1 MPRATLKSI
10 AKATGFSV
18 TTVSRALG
26 GHSDVNEDTR
36 YIIEQE
42 ALSQG
47 YTPNLQ
53 ARLLQGQR
61 SQTIGLIMPDTGP
74 RFTDPFF
81 NELLSGIGSRA
92 AESGFDV
99 LLSTSDHKHDE
110 IEAYRHMVAGRR
122 VDGLVLA
129 RTHHDDQ
136 RIHYLLTTE
145 MPFVVFGRTDSQHDY
160 VYIDV
165 DGVAGQRSLTEHFIA
180 LGHRHIAYIAP
191 PQHLMFARYRMQ
203 GFREAMAA
211 HQLAVFPELVIEA
224 HLSEH
229 AGYAAAGR
237 LLDLP
242 QSPTAIMA
250 GDDAI
255 AFGVMRA
262 VQARGL
268 RVGVDVAVGGFDDV
282 PLAAHVVPGLTT
294 IHHPIYEIG
303 QQLTGLLLK
312 MIDGQELDQKAVL
325 VKPDLIVRGSS
336 GV

>member
-10 AKATGFSV
+10 AEATGFSV

-26 GHSDVNEDTR
+26 GHGDVNEETR
-36 YIIEQE
+36 HIIERE
-42 ALSQG
+42 AVRQG

-61 SQTIGLIMPDTGP
+61 SQIIGLIMPDTGP

-81 NELLSGIGSRA
+81 SELLNGVGSRA
-92 AESGFDV
+92 AESGFDI
-99 LLSTSDHKHDE
+99 LLSASNHKTSE
-110 IEAYRHMVAGRR
+110 VEVYQHMVAGRR

-129 RTHHDDQ
+129 RTHHNDQ

-180 LGHRHIAYIAP
+180 LGHRRIAYIAP
-191 PQHLMFARYRMQ
+191 PQNLMFARYRMQ

-211 HQLAVFPELVIEA
+211 HDLAIVPEYVVEC
-224 HLSEH
+224 HLSEN
-229 AGYAAAGR
+229 AGHRAAVR

-242 QSPTAIMA
+242 EPPTAIMA

-255 AFGVMRA
+255 AFGVMGA
-262 VQARGL
+262 VQERGL
-268 RVGVDVAVGGFDDV
+268 GVGADVAVGGFDDV
-282 PLAAHVVPGLTT
+282 PFAAHVIPGLTT

-303 QQLTGLLLK
+303 QQLTDLLLK
-312 MIDGQELDQKAVL
+312 MIDGHELNEKAVL
-325 VKPDLIVRGSS
+325 VKPELIVRGSS